1 MILFKGVFLVP
12 TFVTDLFQGVFEI
25 DKMKGLTMVEIAEG
39 LTVNDVIKAT
49 GCKLIISPDLKPMLI
64 NPV

>member
-1 MILFKGVFLVP
+1 
-12 TFVTDLFQGVFEI
+12 
-25 DKMKGLTMVEIAEG
+25 MKGLTMVEIAEG

-49 GCKLIISPDLKPMLI
+49 GCKLLISPDLRPMLI